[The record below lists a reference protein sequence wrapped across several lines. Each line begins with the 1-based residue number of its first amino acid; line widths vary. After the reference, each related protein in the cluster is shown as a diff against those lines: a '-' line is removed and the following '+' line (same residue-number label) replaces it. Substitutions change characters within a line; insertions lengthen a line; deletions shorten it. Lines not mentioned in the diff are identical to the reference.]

1 MESPTKFASKI
12 YQLSNGAIPKII
24 NNIILIYCFTIS
36 INFFSYSKEIIIE
49 SDELFIADDPL
60 INIFIGKV
68 YAYDDEIK
76 LWSDKVKI
84 YYFGEN
90 NKIERIVSTGNS
102 KMIWSKVLTTRVSVQ
117 REERHS
123 KQHWT
128 S

>member
-1 MESPTKFASKI
+1 M
-12 YQLSNGAIPKII
+12 LKII

-90 NKIERIVSTGNS
+90 NKIERIVSTGNLLES
-102 KMIWSKVLTTRVSVQ
+102 IQLF
-117 REERHS
+117 
-123 KQHWT
+123 
-128 S
+128 